1 MEPKDYAR
9 SLYKYI
15 DIDSPPIQL
24 EPILEALEIE
34 LREGDFANFKGAAY
48 KNIDDLMIV
57 VDRSLT
63 PERKRFAIAHELGHI
78 VMPHV
83 GPYRVCYPGSK
94 RRMET
99 DADRF
104 AAELLMPERAVRRVW
119 ERYKD
124 NIEYRVSIV
133 AVKFEVSKSAMG
145 IRVRGLGLK

>member
-1 MEPKDYAR
+1 
-9 SLYKYI
+9 
-15 DIDSPPIQL
+15 
-24 EPILEALEIE
+24 
-34 LREGDFANFKGAAY
+34 
-48 KNIDDLMIV
+48 
-57 VDRSLT
+57 
-63 PERKRFAIAHELGHI
+63 
-78 VMPHV
+78 
-83 GPYRVCYPGSK
+83 
-94 RRMET
+94 MET